1 MLLARHAQSH
11 FNVHFGRHR
20 RDPGIVDPPLTKKGR
35 RQAEALAEALPD
47 ALPDQAI
54 SRLIVSPYHRT
65 LETAEILN
73 ERLGLHVTVEP
84 LVCERAFFLCDI
96 GTSRSALERRW
107 PRHDFSTLDEI
118 WWLPL
123 EESEAS
129 LNRRSIAFR
138 DKMRREQNW
147 AGTLVISHWGFIR
160 AMTGHEVGNCEVV
173 TCNPMENHPEV
184 PPLAPLIP
192 SLLTA

>member
-1 MLLARHAQSH
+1 MILARHAQSH

-20 RDPGIVDPPLTKKGR
+20 RDPGIVDPPLTKAGR
-35 RQAEALAEALPD
+35 RQAEALATALPD
-47 ALPDQAI
+47 ALPDRPI

-73 ERLGLHVTVEP
+73 ERLGVHVTVEP

-107 PRHDFSTLDEI
+107 ARHDFSALDEI

-129 LNRRSIAFR
+129 LNRRSVAFR
-138 DKMRREQNW
+138 EKMRQEQNW

-160 AMTGHEVGNCEVV
+160 AMTGIEVGNCEVV
-173 TCNPMENHPEV
+173 ACNPMENHPEV

-192 SLLTA
+192 ALETA

>member
-1 MLLARHAQSH
+1 M
-11 FNVHFGRHR
+11 
-20 RDPGIVDPPLTKKGR
+20 
-35 RQAEALAEALPD
+35 
-47 ALPDQAI
+47 
-54 SRLIVSPYHRT
+54 
-65 LETAEILN
+65 ETAAILN
-73 ERLGLHVTVEP
+73 ERLGVHVTVEP

-107 PRHDFSTLDEI
+107 PRHDFSALDEI

-129 LNRRSIAFR
+129 LNRRSVAFR
-138 DKMRREQNW
+138 DKMRGEQNW

-173 TCNPMENHPEV
+173 ACNPMESHPEV

-192 SLLTA
+192 VLQTA